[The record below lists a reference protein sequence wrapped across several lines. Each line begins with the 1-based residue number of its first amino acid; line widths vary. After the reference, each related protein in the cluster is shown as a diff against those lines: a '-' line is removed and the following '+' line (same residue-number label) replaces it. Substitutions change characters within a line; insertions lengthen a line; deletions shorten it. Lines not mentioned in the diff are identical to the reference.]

1 MCPGGEMN
9 DRVDGSEMPRPGC
22 LRADFPER
30 AELDP
35 RDRLSRATRQADHPM
50 AAFDQPAAERAADEA
65 GGSGHQNLR
74 QPRSSAA
81 RPARDYASDLA
92 GNALKM
98 PLSQSKASPPEWPCR
113 HRRQSS
119 SFW

>member
-1 MCPGGEMN
+1 ML
-9 DRVDGSEMPRPGC
+9 RPGR
-22 LRADFPER
+22 LRGDFPDR

-35 RDRLSRATRQADHPM
+35 RDRLGRAARQADHTM
-50 AAFDQPAAERAADEA
+50 AAFDQPAAQRTADKT
-65 GGSGHQNLR
+65 GGPGHQNLR

-92 GNALKM
+92 GNALKR
-98 PLSQSKASPPEWPCR
+98 PLSQSKAGPPEWPCR